1 MILRFPTALALAISL
16 ALPAPRLFAAPIV
29 PASAAS
35 AATPPPAPPVGIAP
49 ANDATDEVTLNFR
62 DMDIN
67 ALIEA
72 VSKVTGKNFI
82 VDPRVKA
89 RVTVISAKPMT
100 PAKLYDVFLSILQ
113 VNGFAAVPMGA
124 VVKIVPEIN
133 ARSDAGSVNPA
144 VLSGD
149 SDQMVTEVV
158 RLRYVAAAQLLTV
171 LRQIMPQQAAL
182 SVAPDSNALVITDRA
197 GNIVRLKKILAQVDQ
212 PAIGEVEI
220 IRLKHASADSVV
232 ATLKALFGASG
243 GAAGGGAPAPG
254 MPPGAPNMGGNG
266 NFSSLPT
273 FAADERTNS
282 ILLGGDALA
291 RAKMRAVILN
301 LDTPETQFG
310 NTRVFRLKFANAEDL
325 AKVLQGVVQTNTTKG
340 GGAAA
345 GGAAAATGNRE
356 NLFEVTAD
364 KSLNALVVTAS
375 PTKMQTIESV
385 IQQLDVRR
393 QQVLVEAIIAEV
405 SNGLTKKIGTQF
417 VVGGN
422 NGTVPIGISTFNG
435 LLSSV
440 AGAAG
445 TAAAAGATASTAS
458 SLGLGL
464 AQALGD
470 GGNVGIG
477 RFGQGGT
484 DFALLV
490 SALAGDSGN
499 NILSTPSL
507 LTLDNQEASIV
518 VGQNIPI
525 VTGSYAQTGSAT
537 SPSNPFQTIS
547 REDIGVKLKVTPTI
561 SPDGTVRLKIE
572 QEVSSLDTSAQSA
585 AGLITNKRNVTTT
598 VQVDDGDVVVLGGLI
613 DDSTNASEQKVP
625 GLGDIPVIG
634 NIFRYRSASSTKRNL
649 MVFIRPLVIN
659 DNGKLAK
666 FSEDQYNRIRQSQK
680 NTFDDRSLVHARDWA
695 VLPSLD
701 SFQRNAPI
709 PLPDNLAQLMAADR
723 ARQGMAAGSGAA
735 MPAPLAP

>member
-1 MILRFPTALALAISL
+1 MMAYAYRPQGWLLGIILAC
-16 ALPAPRLFAAPIV
+16 AAPCGV
-29 PASAAS
+29 ALS
-35 AATPPPAPPVGIAP
+35 
-49 ANDATDEVTLNFR
+49 ATDSPPGVTQVENNQVTLNFR

-89 RVTVISAKPMT
+89 RVTVISAQPMS
-100 PAKLYDVFLSILQ
+100 PQKLYDVFLSILQ
-113 VNGFAAVPMGA
+113 VNGFAAVPAGDII
-124 VVKIVPEIN
+124 KIVPEIN
-133 ARSDAGSVNPA
+133 ARSDNQPVNPSA
-144 VLSGD
+144 GVEG
-149 SDQMVTEVV
+149 DQMVTEVV
-158 RLRYVAAAQLLTV
+158 RLRYVPAAPMLTV

-182 SVAPDSNALVITDRA
+182 SVAPDTNSLIITDRA
-197 GNIVRLKKILAQVDQ
+197 GNIGRLKEILAKVDQ
-212 PAIGEVEI
+212 PAVGDVEI
-220 IRLKHASADSVV
+220 IRLKRASADAVA

-243 GAAGGGAPAPG
+243 AGAGANAAMAPGVVGGGA
-254 MPPGAPNMGGNG
+254 
-266 NFSSLPT
+266 NFSSVPV
-273 FAADERTNS
+273 FAVDERTNS
-282 ILLGGDALA
+282 ILLSGDAVA
-291 RAKMRAVILN
+291 RAKMRAIILN
-301 LDTPETQFG
+301 LDMPETDYG
-310 NTRVFRLKFANAEDL
+310 NTRVFRLKYANAEDL
-325 AKVLQGVVQTNTTKG
+325 ANVLKG
-340 GGAAA
+340 IVKSAGDSSGAAGA
-345 GGAAAATGNRE
+345 SGAKGAAGNPQD
-356 NLFEVTAD
+356 NKLDVMAD

-375 PTKMQTIESV
+375 PNRMQSIESV
-385 IQQLDVRR
+385 IKQLDVRR

-405 SNGLTKKIGTQF
+405 SSGLTKKIGTQF
-417 VVGGN
+417 LVGGN

-440 AGAAG
+440 ASS
-445 TAAAAGATASTAS
+445 AAAAGTTGTS
-458 SLGLGL
+458 SALALGL
-464 AQALGD
+464 AGALGD
-470 GGNVGIG
+470 GGNVGVG

-490 SALAGDSGN
+490 SALAGDAGN

-537 SPSNPFQTIS
+537 SPTNPFQTIT

-572 QEVSSLDTSAQSA
+572 QEVSSLDSAAQTS

-613 DDSTNASEQKVP
+613 DDSSNSNQQSVP

-634 NIFRYRSASSTKRNL
+634 NLFRYRAASTTKRNL
-649 MVFIRPLVIN
+649 MIFIRPLVIN

-666 FSEDQYNRIRQSQK
+666 FSQAQYQMIRDSQQK
-680 NTFDDRSLVHARDWA
+680 TFDSRSLIEPRDWSI
-695 VLPSLD
+695 LPPER
-701 SFQRNAPI
+701 SFQRNLPI
-709 PLPDNLAQLMAADR
+709 PLPGNMQQLMDQDR
-723 ARQGMAAGSGAA
+723 ARLTTASGQFMPTTANAA
-735 MPAPLAP
+735 P

>member
-1 MILRFPTALALAISL
+1 MTQRFYAPRKGSLGHPLVVALAV
-16 ALPAPRLFAAPIV
+16 ALTVGLGG
-29 PASAAS
+29 ASAA
-35 AATPPPAPPVGIAP
+35 AAPAADEPPPGVHSADQG
-49 ANDATDEVTLNFR
+49 EVTLNFR

-89 RVTVISAKPMT
+89 RVTVISAHPMS
-100 PAKLYDVFLSILQ
+100 PQKLYDVFLSILQ
-113 VNGFAAVPMGA
+113 VNGFAAVTVGN
-124 VVKIVPEIN
+124 VIKIVPEVN
-133 ARSDAGSVNPA
+133 ARSDAQPVNPGP
-144 VLSGD
+144 STE

-158 RLRYVAAAQLLTV
+158 RLRYVPAAPLLTV

-182 SVAPDSNALVITDRA
+182 SVYPDANALVITDRA
-197 GNIVRLKKILAQVDQ
+197 GNIGRLKKILAQVDQ
-212 PAIGEVEI
+212 PAVGDVEV
-220 IRLKHASADSVV
+220 IRLKRASAESVV

-243 GAAGGGAPAPG
+243 LMAHAAAGGAAGGGNAANNISSVPA
-254 MPPGAPNMGGNG
+254 
-266 NFSSLPT
+266 
-273 FAADERTNS
+273 FAADDRTNS
-282 ILLGGDALA
+282 VLLSGDAVA
-291 RAKMRAVILN
+291 RARMRAVILN
-301 LDTPETQFG
+301 LDTPERSFG
-310 NTRVFRLKFANAEDL
+310 NTRVFRLQYANAEDL
-325 AKVLQGVVQTNTTKG
+325 VKVLKGLAAQTGTTTPTGKAGAGTTAAVLG
-340 GGAAA
+340 GQVD
-345 GGAAAATGNRE
+345 
-356 NLFEVTAD
+356 VTAD

-375 PTKMQTIESV
+375 PSRMESIESV
-385 IQQLDVRR
+385 IHQLDVRR

-417 VVGGN
+417 LVGGH

-440 AGAAG
+440 ASSAAQAG
-445 TAAAAGATASTAS
+445 TGGTANA
-458 SLGLGL
+458 LGLGL
-464 AQALGD
+464 ASSLGD
-470 GGNVGIG
+470 GGNVGVG
-477 RFGQGGT
+477 RYGQGGT

-490 SALAGDSGN
+490 SALSGDAGN

-537 SPSNPFQTIS
+537 SPTNPFQTIT

-572 QEVSSLDTSAQSA
+572 QEVSSLDTTAQTT

-613 DDSTNASEQKVP
+613 DDSSNSNQQSVP

-634 NIFRYRSASSTKRNL
+634 NLFRYRTASSTKRNL
-649 MVFIRPLVIN
+649 MVFIRPLII
-659 DNGKLAK
+659 DANGKLAK
-666 FSEDQYNRIRQSQK
+666 FSQAQYARIRQSQR
-680 NTFDDRSLVHARDWA
+680 DIYDSRSLIDPKDWA
-695 VLPSLD
+695 VLPPEH
-701 SFQRNAPI
+701 SFQRNLPI
-709 PLPDNLAQLMAADR
+709 PLPENIQQLMEQDR
-723 ARQGMAAGSGAA
+723 VREATLRGAA
-735 MPAPLAP
+735 TTVSQSARAQ

>member
-1 MILRFPTALALAISL
+1 MMAYVYRPQGWLLGMFLACAVPCGVALA
-16 ALPAPRLFAAPIV
+16 APD
-29 PASAAS
+29 
-35 AATPPPAPPVGIAP
+35 APPGVTQVE
-49 ANDATDEVTLNFR
+49 NNQVTLNFR

-89 RVTVISAKPMT
+89 RVTVISAQPMS
-100 PAKLYDVFLSILQ
+100 PQKLYDVFLSILQ
-113 VNGFAAVPMGA
+113 VNGFAAVPAGDII
-124 VVKIVPEIN
+124 KIVPEIN
-133 ARSDAGSVNPA
+133 ARSDNQPVNPGA
-144 VLSGD
+144 GVEG
-149 SDQMVTEVV
+149 DQMVTEVV
-158 RLRYVAAAQLLTV
+158 RLRYVPAAPMLTV

-182 SVAPDSNALVITDRA
+182 SVAPDSNSLIITDRA
-197 GNIVRLKKILAQVDQ
+197 GNINRLKEILAKVDQ
-212 PAIGEVEI
+212 PAVGDVEI
-220 IRLKHASADSVV
+220 IRLKRASADAVA

-243 GAAGGGAPAPG
+243 SGAGAPAGGAPGGMGGGA
-254 MPPGAPNMGGNG
+254 
-266 NFSSLPT
+266 NFSSVPV
-273 FAADERTNS
+273 FAVDERTNS
-282 ILLGGDALA
+282 ILLSGDAVA
-291 RAKMRAVILN
+291 RAKMRAIILN
-301 LDTPETQFG
+301 LDTPETDYG
-310 NTRVFRLKFANAEDL
+310 NTRVFRLKYANAEDL
-325 AKVLQGVVQTNTTKG
+325 ANVLKG
-340 GGAAA
+340 IVKSAGDSSGAAA
-345 GGAAAATGNRE
+345 GATGGKGAAGNPQD
-356 NLFEVTAD
+356 NKLDVMAD

-375 PTKMQTIESV
+375 PNRMQSIESV
-385 IQQLDVRR
+385 IKQLDVRR

-405 SNGLTKKIGTQF
+405 SSGITKKIGTQF
-417 VVGGN
+417 LVGGN

-440 AGAAG
+440 ASS
-445 TAAAAGATASTAS
+445 AAAVGTTGTS
-458 SLGLGL
+458 SALALGL
-464 AQALGD
+464 AGALGD
-470 GGNVGIG
+470 GGNVGVG

-490 SALAGDSGN
+490 SALAGDAGN

-537 SPSNPFQTIS
+537 SPTNPFQTIT

-572 QEVSSLDTSAQSA
+572 QEVSSLDSAAQTS

-613 DDSTNASEQKVP
+613 DDSSNSNQQSVP

-634 NIFRYRSASSTKRNL
+634 NLFRYRTASTTKRNL
-649 MVFIRPLVIN
+649 MIFIRPLVIN

-666 FSEDQYNRIRQSQK
+666 FSKAQYEMIRNSQK
-680 NTFDDRSLVHARDWA
+680 KTFDNRSLIEPRDWSI
-695 VLPSLD
+695 LPPER
-701 SFQRNAPI
+701 SFQRNLPI
-709 PLPDNLAQLMAADR
+709 PLPGNMQQLMDQDR
-723 ARQGMAAGSGAA
+723 ARQTTASGQFMPTAANAS
-735 MPAPLAP
+735 P

>member
-1 MILRFPTALALAISL
+1 MMTYVERPRGWLLGMMLAVTAPWTL
-16 ALPAPRLFAAPIV
+16 
-29 PASAAS
+29 AAS
-35 AATPPPAPPVGIAP
+35 AADAPPGVTQVE
-49 ANDATDEVTLNFR
+49 NNQVTLNFR

-89 RVTVISAKPMT
+89 RVTVISAQPMS
-100 PAKLYDVFLSILQ
+100 PQKLYDVFLSILQ
-113 VNGFAAVPMGA
+113 VNGFAAVPAGDII
-124 VVKIVPEIN
+124 KIVPEIN
-133 ARSDAGSVNPA
+133 ARSDDQPVNPSA
-144 VLSGD
+144 RLEG
-149 SDQMVTEVV
+149 DQMVTEVV
-158 RLRYVAAAQLLTV
+158 RLRYVPAAPMLTV

-182 SVAPDSNALVITDRA
+182 SVAPDSNSLIITDRA
-197 GNIVRLKKILAQVDQ
+197 GNINRLKEILAKVDQ
-212 PAIGEVEI
+212 PAVGDVEI
-220 IRLKHASADSVV
+220 IRLKRASADAVA

-243 GAAGGGAPAPG
+243 SGAGAAAGGMPPGGVGGAGGGA
-254 MPPGAPNMGGNG
+254 
-266 NFSSLPT
+266 NFSSVPV
-273 FAADERTNS
+273 FAVDERTNS
-282 ILLGGDALA
+282 ILLSGNAIA
-291 RAKMRAVILN
+291 RAKMRAIILN
-301 LDTPETQFG
+301 LDLPETNYG
-310 NTRVFRLKFANAEDL
+310 NTRVFRLKYANAEDL
-325 AKVLQGVVQTNTTKG
+325 ANVLKGIVKSSGDSSGAAGAAGTKG
-340 GGAAA
+340 AA
-345 GGAAAATGNRE
+345 GNPQDSK
-356 NLFEVTAD
+356 LDVMAD

-375 PTKMQTIESV
+375 PNRMQSIESV
-385 IQQLDVRR
+385 INQLDVRR

-405 SNGLTKKIGTQF
+405 SSGITKKIGTQF
-417 VVGGN
+417 LVGGN

-440 AGAAG
+440 ASTAATAG
-445 TAAAAGATASTAS
+445 TAGTS
-458 SLGLGL
+458 SALALGL
-464 AQALGD
+464 AGALGD
-470 GGNVGIG
+470 GGNVGVG

-490 SALAGDSGN
+490 SALAGDAGN

-537 SPSNPFQTIS
+537 SPTNPFQTIT

-572 QEVSSLDTSAQSA
+572 QEVSSLDSAAQTS

-613 DDSTNASEQKVP
+613 DDSSNSNQQSVP

-634 NIFRYRSASSTKRNL
+634 NLFRYRTASTNKRNL
-649 MVFIRPLVIN
+649 MIFIRPLVIN

-666 FSEDQYNRIRQSQK
+666 FSSAQYQMIRDSQQK
-680 NTFDDRSLVHARDWA
+680 TFDNRSLIQPRDWSI
-695 VLPSLD
+695 LPPEQD
-701 SFQRNAPI
+701 FQRNLPI
-709 PLPDNLAQLMAADR
+709 PLPGNMQQLMDQDR
-723 ARQGMAAGSGAA
+723 ARQTTASGQLMPTAANAA
-735 MPAPLAP
+735 P

>member
-1 MILRFPTALALAISL
+1 MVPCGGALA
-16 ALPAPRLFAAPIV
+16 
-29 PASAAS
+29 
-35 AATPPPAPPVGIAP
+35 
-49 ANDATDEVTLNFR
+49 ANDSPPGVTQVENNQVTLNFR

-89 RVTVISAKPMT
+89 RVTVISAQPMS
-100 PAKLYDVFLSILQ
+100 PQKLYDVFLSILQ
-113 VNGFAAVPMGA
+113 VNGFAAVPAGDII
-124 VVKIVPEIN
+124 KIVPEIN
-133 ARSDAGSVNPA
+133 ARSDNQPVNPSAA
-144 VLSGD
+144 VEG
-149 SDQMVTEVV
+149 DQMVTEVV
-158 RLRYVAAAQLLTV
+158 RLRFVPAAPMLTV

-182 SVAPDSNALVITDRA
+182 SVAPDSNSLIITDRA
-197 GNIVRLKKILAQVDQ
+197 GNIHRLKEILAKVDQ
-212 PAIGEVEI
+212 PAVGDVEI
-220 IRLKHASADSVV
+220 IRLKRASADAVA

-243 GAAGGGAPAPG
+243 SGAGAAAGGV
-254 MPPGAPNMGGNG
+254 PPGGVGGG
-266 NFSSLPT
+266 ASFSSVPV
-273 FAADERTNS
+273 FAVDERTNS
-282 ILLGGDALA
+282 ILLSGDAVA
-291 RAKMRAVILN
+291 RAKMRAIILN
-301 LDTPETQFG
+301 LDMPETNYG
-310 NTRVFRLKFANAEDL
+310 NTRVFRLKYANAEDL
-325 AKVLQGVVQTNTTKG
+325 ANVLKG
-340 GGAAA
+340 IVKSSGISSGGTA
-345 GGAAAATGNRE
+345 GGAADAKGAAGNPQD
-356 NLFEVTAD
+356 NKLDVMAD

-375 PTKMQTIESV
+375 PNRMQSIESV

-405 SNGLTKKIGTQF
+405 SSGITKKIGTQF
-417 VVGGN
+417 LVGGN

-440 AGAAG
+440 ASTAATAG
-445 TAAAAGATASTAS
+445 TAGTSNALA
-458 SLGLGL
+458 LGL
-464 AQALGD
+464 AGALGD
-470 GGNVGIG
+470 GGNVGVG

-490 SALAGDSGN
+490 SALAGDAGN

-537 SPSNPFQTIS
+537 SPTNPFQTIT

-572 QEVSSLDTSAQSA
+572 QEVSSLDSAAQTS

-613 DDSTNASEQKVP
+613 DDSSNSNQQSVP

-634 NIFRYRSASSTKRNL
+634 NLFRYRTASTNKRNL
-649 MVFIRPLVIN
+649 MIFIRPLVIN

-666 FSEDQYNRIRQSQK
+666 FSNTQYQMIRDSQQK
-680 NTFDDRSLVHARDWA
+680 TFDNRSLIQPRDWSI
-695 VLPSLD
+695 LPPEH
-701 SFQRNAPI
+701 SFQRNLPI
-709 PLPDNLAQLMAADR
+709 PLPGNMQQLIDQDR
-723 ARQGMAAGSGAA
+723 ARQTTASGQFTPTAANAT
-735 MPAPLAP
+735 P

>member
-1 MILRFPTALALAISL
+1 MTLRFPTALALAISL
-16 ALPAPRLFAAPIV
+16 ALPAPWVHAAPIV
-29 PASAAS
+29 PESPADKV
-35 AATPPPAPPVGIAP
+35 PPPPVGIAP
-49 ANDATDEVTLNFR
+49 ANDTTDEVTLNFR

-158 RLRYVAAAQLLTV
+158 RMRYVPAAQLLTV

-197 GNIVRLKKILAQVDQ
+197 GNIVRLKKILAKVDQ
-212 PAIGEVEI
+212 PAIGDVEI
-220 IRLKHASADSVV
+220 VRLKHASADSVV

-243 GAAGGGAPAPG
+243 GAGGGAPAPG
-254 MPPGAPNMGGNG
+254 MPPGVPNMGGNG
-266 NFSSLPT
+266 NFSALPT

-301 LDTPETQFG
+301 LDTPETLFG

-325 AKVLQGVVQTNTTKG
+325 AKVLQGVVQTNMSKG
-340 GGAAA
+340 GTAAA
-345 GGAAAATGNRE
+345 GGAAPATGNRE

-385 IQQLDVRR
+385 IHQLDVRR

-440 AGAAG
+440 ASAAG
-445 TAAAAGATASTAS
+445 TAAAAGSTAS
-458 SLGLGL
+458 NASTLGLGL

-470 GGNVGIG
+470 GGNVGVG

-625 GLGDIPVIG
+625 GLGDIPVLG

-666 FSEDQYNRIRQSQK
+666 FSQDQYERMRQSQK
-680 NTFDDRSLVHARDWA
+680 DTFDDRSLVHAKDWA

-709 PLPDNLAQLMAADR
+709 PMPDNLAQLMAADR
-723 ARQGMAAGSGAA
+723 AREGMAAGSAR
-735 MPAPLAP
+735 PAPLAP

>member
-1 MILRFPTALALAISL
+1 MILRSASVLALAIAL
-16 ALPAPRLFAAPIV
+16 ALPAPSLMAAPVV
-29 PASAAS
+29 PE
-35 AATPPPAPPVGIAP
+35 PPTGIAP
-49 ANDATDEVTLNFR
+49 AGEQSDLVTLNFR

-100 PAKLYDVFLSILQ
+100 PTKLYDVFLSILQ
-113 VNGFAAVPMGA
+113 VNGFAAVPMGD

-133 ARSDAGSVNPA
+133 ARSDAGAVNPPA
-144 VLSGD
+144 LSGD
-149 SDQMVTEVV
+149 SDQLVTEVV
-158 RLRYVAAAQLLTV
+158 RLRYVPATQLLTV

-197 GNIVRLKKILAQVDQ
+197 GNIVRLKKILAKVDQ
-212 PAIGEVEI
+212 PAIGDVEI
-220 IRLKHASADSVV
+220 IQLKHASADSVV

-243 GAAGGGAPAPG
+243 GNGAAPG
-254 MPPGAPNMGGNG
+254 MPPGVPNGGGG
-266 NFSSLPT
+266 NFSALPT

-282 ILLGGDALA
+282 ILLGGNALA

-301 LDTPETQFG
+301 LDTPETEFG

-325 AKVLQGVVQTNTTKG
+325 AKVLQGVVQTGTSKG
-340 GGAAA
+340 GTAAA
-345 GGAAAATGNRE
+345 PATNNRE

-385 IQQLDVRR
+385 IHQLDVRR

-440 AGAAG
+440 ASAAG
-445 TAAAAGATASTAS
+445 TAAAAGATASNATT
-458 SLGLGL
+458 LGLGL

-470 GGNVGIG
+470 GGNVGVG

-625 GLGDIPVIG
+625 ALGDIPVLG
-634 NIFRYRSASSTKRNL
+634 NLFRYRSASSTKRNL
-649 MVFIRPLVIN
+649 MIFIRPLVIN

-666 FSEDQYNRIRQSQK
+666 FSRDQYDRIRQSQQD
-680 NTFDDRSLVHARDWA
+680 TFDDRSLVNARDWA
-695 VLPSLD
+695 VLPSMD

-709 PLPDNLAQLMAADR
+709 PLPDNLAQLIAADR
-723 ARQGMAAGSGAA
+723 ARHGSAT
-735 MPAPLAP
+735 PAPLAP

>member
-16 ALPAPRLFAAPIV
+16 ALPAPRLFAAPVV
-29 PASAAS
+29 PASTTDQS
-35 AATPPPAPPVGIAP
+35 PIPPVGIAP
-49 ANDATDEVTLNFR
+49 ANDTTDEVTLNFR

-100 PAKLYDVFLSILQ
+100 PAELYDVFLSILQ

-133 ARSDAGSVNPA
+133 ARSDAGAVNPA

-197 GNIVRLKKILAQVDQ
+197 GNIVRLKQILAKVDQ
-212 PAIGEVEI
+212 PAIGDVEI

-243 GAAGGGAPAPG
+243 GSGGGGAPG
-254 MPPGAPNMGGNG
+254 MPPGGAPNIGGNG
-266 NFSSLPT
+266 NFSTLPT
-273 FAADERTNS
+273 FAANERTNS

-325 AKVLQGVVQTNTTKG
+325 AKVLQGVVQTNATKG
-340 GGAAA
+340 GTAAA
-345 GGAAAATGNRE
+345 GGAAPATGNRE

-440 AGAAG
+440 ASAAG
-445 TAAAAGATASTAS
+445 TAAAAGSTAGNAST
-458 SLGLGL
+458 LGLGL

-537 SPSNPFQTIS
+537 SPTNPFQTIS

-572 QEVSSLDTSAQSA
+572 QEVSSLDSSAQSA

-625 GLGDIPVIG
+625 GLGDIPILG

-649 MVFIRPLVIN
+649 MIFIRPLVIN

-666 FSEDQYNRIRQSQK
+666 FSEDQYDRIRQSQQ
-680 NTFDDRSLVHARDWA
+680 NTFDDRSLVHAKDWA

-723 ARQGMAAGSGAA
+723 ARQGRAAGQAT
-735 MPAPLAP
+735 PAPLAP